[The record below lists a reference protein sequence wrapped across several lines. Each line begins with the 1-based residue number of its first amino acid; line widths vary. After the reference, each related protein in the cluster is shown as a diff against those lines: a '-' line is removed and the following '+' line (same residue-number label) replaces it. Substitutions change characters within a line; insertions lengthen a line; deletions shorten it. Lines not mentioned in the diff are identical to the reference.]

1 MFLHPT
7 TRGGQIRS
15 LQILRQLHRRHEI
28 HYLALDWDEGR
39 EAMDRAVEYSTR
51 AWAIAHPRPGR
62 GSPRFAMQLAGNL
75 VSPLP
80 LAVSRFTSHAMRR
93 KAEELIAAERYDRVV
108 CDFLHAA
115 QNTPGLDR
123 AMLFQHNVETTIW
136 ERHAGSAPDPLRRW
150 YFQRQAERMRRH
162 EGEMCRLAGGVVAVS
177 EIDAA
182 RMREM
187 FAVSRV
193 STIPT
198 GVEIGQFARPPA
210 VERKA
215 DFVFVGSMD
224 WLAGQDGAAWF
235 VREIFPLVRAARPE
249 ATFAIVGRNP
259 SGEVLALGREP
270 GVTVTGTVPD
280 VRPWLFG
287 AAVSVVPLRI
297 GGGTR
302 LKIYEAMAARV
313 PVVSTT
319 VGAEGLAVTHGE
331 NILMADSPRDFAAAC
346 VRLLHEAG
354 ERERLAEAAW
364 RLVASQFSSEA
375 VAACFER
382 ILEEAPAFME
392 PAGSAPVRSIA

>member
-1 MFLHPT
+1 MKWRRAGADCYTAVALKILWLSPMFLHPT

-193 STIPT
+193 STNPH
-198 GVEIGQFARPPA
+198 RRRDWA
-210 VERKA
+210 VRTAPGGRAEGRLRFRRI
-215 DFVFVGSMD
+215 DG
-224 WLAGQDGAAWF
+224 LAGRAGWRRMVCPRNLPAGA
-235 VREIFPLVRAARPE
+235 RR
-249 ATFAIVGRNP
+249 P
-259 SGEVLALGREP
+259 SGSDVCHRRAQPIRRGP
-270 GVTVTGTVPD
+270 GIGARAGSDRDRDCARRASVA
-280 VRPWLFG
+280 VRRRGFG
-287 AAVSVVPLRI
+287 
-297 GGGTR
+297 
-302 LKIYEAMAARV
+302 
-313 PVVSTT
+313 
-319 VGAEGLAVTHGE
+319 
-331 NILMADSPRDFAAAC
+331 
-346 VRLLHEAG
+346 
-354 ERERLAEAAW
+354 
-364 RLVASQFSSEA
+364 
-375 VAACFER
+375 
-382 ILEEAPAFME
+382 
-392 PAGSAPVRSIA
+392 GSAPHRGRDAAQDLRSDGRAASPSCPPRSAPRVWRSPTARTSSWPIPRAISRPRACGCSTKRASASGWQRLRGGW